1 MIVSNFENTI
11 IYIQYLANVQ
21 VEGFYGKIALII
33 FLPAE
38 SIGHY
43 LTFFVN
49 LFLLTK
55 RQISLSYKP
64 RFIGTMPN
72 ILCKWIP
79 SAIIKQENKYHYLNN
94 SYNHKENEGVF
105 IIKSV
110 GYNISMKLKHIL
122 KQSYIPLLSLFFSFA
137 QRKVRARGFLFKYI
151 GSLEL

>member
-1 MIVSNFENTI
+1 MIVWNFENTI
-11 IYIQYLANVQ
+11 IYIQYLVNVQ

-43 LTFFVN
+43 LTFFVH

-64 RFIGTMPN
+64 RLIGIMPN

-79 SAIIKQENKYHYLNN
+79 SAILKQENKNHYLNN
-94 SYNHKENEGVF
+94 SYNYKENEGVF

-110 GYNISMKLKHIL
+110 CYNISMKLKHIL
-122 KQSYIPLLSLFFSFA
+122 
-137 QRKVRARGFLFKYI
+137 
-151 GSLEL
+151 